1 MRPRWTSRKRRPS
14 ANDRAVV
21 RRAAGL
27 CLDYPDQDLFDRL
40 PLIRAALAESGAHPT
55 VAAVAGFADHLA
67 TEEPLRAE
75 KHYVA
80 TFDTR
85 NRRSLHLTWW
95 SDGDTRR
102 RGFSLAALKARYRAH
117 GMIPPEAAEL
127 PDYLPVVLEYAA
139 LEPEDGTA
147 LLLEHRAALELLRF
161 ALIEAGTPYAAL
173 LEAVSGTLPGP
184 SPRTREE
191 ARALGRLPLNTGPEL
206 VGLNTTG
213 LLPLIPVPNPA
224 GGPVDSPISD
234 LGGNG

>member
-27 CLDYPDQDLFDRL
+27 CLDYPDQELFDRL

-55 VAAVAGFADHLA
+55 VTAVAGFVDHLA
-67 TEEPLRAE
+67 AEEPLRAE

-102 RGFSLAALKARYRAH
+102 RGFSLATLKSRYRTH
-117 GMIPPEAAEL
+117 GLLPPDGTEL
-127 PDYLPVVLEYAA
+127 PDYLPAVLEYAA

-147 LLLEHRAALELLRF
+147 LLQEHRTGLELLRF
-161 ALIEAGTPYAAL
+161 ALVEAGTPYALL
-173 LEAVSGTLPGP
+173 LEAVCGTLPGS

-191 ARALGRLPLNTGPEL
+191 ARALGSRPLDAGPEP
-206 VGLNTTG
+206 VGLNATG
-213 LLPLIPVPNPA
+213 LLPRNPTWNPIGNP
-224 GGPVDSPISD
+224 GGT
-234 LGGNG
+234 G